1 MADSEIITPIP
12 SGKDY
17 RALPPNADSVTL
29 SAEMQANL
37 DGSLADFAKAQAQ
50 ENKEIE
56 DELIK
61 KPEDPFDFD
70 LRVEEIRKNLQLE
83 EDSTS
88 PSPPIVNTLERDNPL
103 LLLSQ
108 QSIKNAQLEDFHKSR
123 TPVIDVAKRGTIGG
137 VKGAGELL
145 PDIAAFSVT
154 GVPRGISSLGKIV
167 SNAVKRA
174 YNVGLEELE
183 EVLGNTTSLDFMK
196 GDLANPADFSDV
208 DSIPKF
214 FGAPGLDEM
223 GKAVKTYVKT
233 EMKEIVDS
241 TINYIGDVPERHRND
256 ITEFFYKSAYLSMPI
271 VPFVSGINLIL
282 KTPKFF
288 KATKLTNPN
297 LSSTALVGKTA
308 TDMAKQSVV
317 RGAGTINSALGAGA
331 AWQLFENMW
340 KDTDLKDIA
349 PLMAIPGAII
359 GGSTMLRA
367 PFSLSVGTALYG
379 IGRVLGHSA
388 TGENPSRLMLQSM
401 AFSQGLPVKDVMLMT
416 TDQLVDRVAL
426 ASNKHLQYM
435 DDISKGIQSLP
446 KAYKEPLVQAF
457 AKMQYFTNKYQGPQ
471 GERLTF
477 FLHQITGL
485 GVQSAI
491 LKADT
496 NSIAMSLFTFKG
508 SKSGKLTAVEQQNEI
523 IQNNIRIVQH
533 EFEKLLG
540 QGHLGKPAADEYTQ
554 LLQNMRNT
562 LDDIADDGTELRN
575 KLIDMTDSGSVFTN
589 VSKIERIQ
597 EIAGTLF
604 KYDKYFKE
612 GDLNAFQI
620 EARAEKFGEKVVGLI
635 GRAFTSAKT
644 VVDEGYTALKKLDD
658 LVNVEGLVEF
668 SSNVKFEGIISPL
681 KSSTSGGRFLKTQ
694 ADLINTARNNT
705 LGNFNLA
712 QLEKIYDTISDNV
725 DLKNIVYTTSKGNTL
740 NTKVL
745 DKNLKDMTGDEKKYE
760 LQKIL
765 SNITTDNANAFEQLN
780 KFIPPKF
787 LMTDLLAYRTNLYTR
802 LNRLRDTPE
811 GHSIRE
817 VISEVDNAL
826 DTHFANDLLSK
837 EARKAYETANNLYKE
852 RLLPFKSFTGTKMH
866 DGVYQQGSKLFE
878 DSIQNQDMFAMFT
891 QFENNKVMQN
901 TFSKMFHSE
910 ADKAEAAEL
919 FQVTIGR
926 ILNND
931 IPKYSTSFVNK
942 LTDEK
947 IAAMQTAGMINRDQF
962 KGLKDVMK
970 RRDEVKD
977 ALNSTQ
983 VFKDKDIFEKKT
995 MPALLKM
1002 IEMSTG
1008 GKSELYK
1015 AITSLNTPDKLID
1028 AMLDDAKSL
1037 GKGFD
1042 LSGLTPTVKSAKEY
1056 LGKTSPELVD
1066 DFSEIFSVSNKSQYS
1081 SVTDHILEA
1090 ITQSKTLTS
1099 LEKIDNLE
1107 AIERLMIYRIYKNS
1121 FFITPARDL
1130 KPKTFKERRGDTEG
1144 LPLSQRIKPFFVA
1157 ASDSGLLSEIN
1168 IVEMGKAL
1176 EKAQGPLLKIGKSLD
1191 LTKINAGMSATAT
1204 SMTRMNMLKELLEVN
1219 RLTLSDLAKIPLS
1232 DIGGAMSM
1240 SSLLSR
1246 AFAVARGVVSLK
1258 FVAGDAFLRIQHQKK
1273 MQYMSDVL
1281 TRPETV
1287 KIMHDVLVKGKTIS
1301 GEQIKYWKR
1310 LLVPIIGNDVVNRLD
1325 DKDLGTLLNT
1335 WFDADNKMGVSP
1347 TDVMLKPPI
1356 IIHWP
1361 KIRYTQEQLGQNI
1374 KGFRRKKEEFI
1385 KNK

>member
-1 MADSEIITPIP
+1 
-12 SGKDY
+12 
-17 RALPPNADSVTL
+17 
-29 SAEMQANL
+29 
-37 DGSLADFAKAQAQ
+37 
-50 ENKEIE
+50 
-56 DELIK
+56 
-61 KPEDPFDFD
+61 
-70 LRVEEIRKNLQLE
+70 
-83 EDSTS
+83 
-88 PSPPIVNTLERDNPL
+88 
-103 LLLSQ
+103 
-108 QSIKNAQLEDFHKSR
+108 
-123 TPVIDVAKRGTIGG
+123 
-137 VKGAGELL
+137 
-145 PDIAAFSVT
+145 
-154 GVPRGISSLGKIV
+154 
-167 SNAVKRA
+167 
-174 YNVGLEELE
+174 
-183 EVLGNTTSLDFMK
+183 
-196 GDLANPADFSDV
+196 
-208 DSIPKF
+208 
-214 FGAPGLDEM
+214 
-223 GKAVKTYVKT
+223 
-233 EMKEIVDS
+233 
-241 TINYIGDVPERHRND
+241 
-256 ITEFFYKSAYLSMPI
+256 
-271 VPFVSGINLIL
+271 
-282 KTPKFF
+282 
-288 KATKLTNPN
+288 
-297 LSSTALVGKTA
+297 
-308 TDMAKQSVV
+308 
-317 RGAGTINSALGAGA
+317 
-331 AWQLFENMW
+331 
-340 KDTDLKDIA
+340 
-349 PLMAIPGAII
+349 
-359 GGSTMLRA
+359 
-367 PFSLSVGTALYG
+367 
-379 IGRVLGHSA
+379 
-388 TGENPSRLMLQSM
+388 M

-508 SKSGKLTAVEQQNEI
+508 LKSGKLTAVEQQNEI

-575 KLIDMTDSGSVFTN
+575 KLMDMTDPGSVFTN
-589 VSKIERIQ
+589 VSKIEQIQ
-597 EIAGTLF
+597 EIANTAF
-604 KYDKYFKE
+604 KYNKYFKE

-635 GRAFTSAKT
+635 DRAFTSAKT
-644 VVDEGYTALKKLDD
+644 VVDDGYTALKKLDD

-668 SSNVKFEGIISPL
+668 ASTVKFDGIISPL

-694 ADLINTARNNT
+694 ADLIDTARNNT

-745 DKNLKDMTGDEKKYE
+745 DKKLKDITGDEKKYE

-765 SNITTDNANAFEQLN
+765 SNITTDNLNAFEQLN
-780 KFIPPKF
+780 NFIPPKF

-802 LNRLRDTPE
+802 LNRVRDTPE

-826 DTHFANDLLSK
+826 DTHFADDLLN
-837 EARKAYETANNLYKE
+837 EAARKAYEKANNLYKE
-852 RLLPFKSFTGTKMH
+852 RLLPFRSFTGTKMH
-866 DGVYQQGSKLFE
+866 DGIYKKGSQLFE
-878 DSIQNQDMFAMFT
+878 DTIQNQDMFAMFT

-901 TFSKMFHSE
+901 TFSKMFHSD

-947 IAAMQTAGMINRDQF
+947 IASMQTAGMINREQF
-962 KGLKDVMK
+962 RGLKDVMK

-983 VFKDKDIFEKKT
+983 VFKDKEIFEKKT
-995 MPALLKM
+995 MPTLLKM

-1015 AITSLNTPDKLID
+1015 AITSLDTSDKLID
-1028 AMLDDAKSL
+1028 AMLDDVKNY

-1130 KPKTFKERRGDTEG
+1130 KPKTFIERRGEG
-1144 LPLSQRIKPFFVA
+1144 AKGLQKVNPFFVA

-1176 EKAQGPLLKIGKSLD
+1176 ERAQGPLLKIGKSLD

-1287 KIMHDVLVKGKTIS
+1287 KIMHDVLVKGKTVT

-1310 LLVPIIGNDVVNRLD
+1310 LAVPIVGNYVINKLD
-1325 DKDLGTLLNT
+1325 DRDLGTLLNT

-1347 TDVMLKPPI
+1347 TEVMLKPPM

-1361 KIRYTQEQLGQNI
+1361 KIRYTHEQLGQNI
-1374 KGFRRKKEEFI
+1374 KGFRRNKKEFI